1 MLQTVMTAAVGDDV
15 MGEDPTV
22 LELEGF
28 MADKFGK
35 ERGLYVPTG
44 TMANLVALL
53 SHCDK
58 TRAAEIIIGTGSHIN
73 LWEGGN
79 AASIGGR
86 CFRLCFSVTN
96 NNSSL
101 RMCLDFFCE
110 LHKLRIVQ
118 SRYPHETSRRA
129 CNHR

>member
-1 MLQTVMTAAVGDDV
+1 MNAALSSPVGDDV

-22 LELEGF
+22 LELERF

-35 ERGLYVPTG
+35 ERGLFLPTG

-58 TRAAEIIIGTGSHIN
+58 SRAAEIIIGSGSHIN

-79 AASIGGR
+79 AASIGGTTVSMVVPYVFV
-86 CFRLCFSVTN
+86 CIAGSV
-96 NNSSL
+96 SY
-101 RMCLDFFCE
+101 F
-110 LHKLRIVQ
+110 V
-118 SRYPHETSRRA
+118 
-129 CNHR
+129 CNA